1 MNRRFFKNAGFL
13 ALIELVL
20 KVRAFIVLPL
30 LTHHFG
36 AIDFGVWSQV
46 GVLVAA
52 LSPLLIFGTD
62 AAAMRY
68 LPGCTLEEKKQK
80 FSAWLLFLGI
90 LSTLLCLILFLL
102 RAPLATAFWG
112 SATEYESFV
121 PLAAALLF
129 ITVLLNTARNWYRI
143 CNDAKSYGLATVCQ
157 SLLEL
162 SALVI
167 MLLRN
172 EGVYELVS
180 YTIVADFVVII
191 WLLARIT
198 QGYGWGTPDFKVIL
212 PFLRFGLPLI
222 PTGYAMWGLNWID
235 RIFLVQYSTLSEIG
249 IYSLVYGLGYAIIQ
263 LFVNPIWSMYANT
276 ASELYSHKKYDDLQK
291 LFDQSISLIL
301 LLTLPSIAGLVVLGD
316 RLLMILAP
324 PEFLPGAPLMAIV
337 TVGYL
342 FHMLGSYFDIT
353 LGLAHRQHLSTFSI
367 LIAFG
372 VNLVLNILLI
382 PHYSILGAAIATSI
396 AFFVQFLASLW
407 WAQKHLKLEVSL
419 WYPAKVMAAS
429 LTMSAV
435 VYWLSCAIASRGV
448 GALLSLILFGALA
461 YGIALVIFRVVEPGA
476 VGPMFTTIKERLL
489 T

>member
-1 MNRRFFKNAGFL
+1 MNHRFFKNAGFL
-13 ALIELVL
+13 AIIEMVL

-36 AIDFGVWSQV
+36 TIDFGVWSQV

-52 LSPLLIFGTD
+52 LSPVLILGTD

-68 LPGCTLEEKKQK
+68 LPGCTLEEKKSK
-80 FSAWLLFLGI
+80 FLAWLLFLGI
-90 LSTLLCLILFLL
+90 LSSSLCLVLFWL
-102 RAPLATAFWG
+102 RGTLATAFWG
-112 SATEYESFV
+112 STGEYESFV

-129 ITVLLNTARNWYRI
+129 ITVLLNSVKNWYRI

-180 YTIVADFVVII
+180 YTIAADFAAII

-222 PTGYAMWGLNWID
+222 PAGYAMWGLNWID
-235 RIFLVQYSTLSEIG
+235 RMFLVKYSTLSEIG

-291 LFDQSISLIL
+291 LFDQSIGLIL
-301 LLTLPSIAGLVVLGD
+301 LLTLPSIVGLVVLGE

-324 PEFLPGAPLMAIV
+324 PEFLPGAPLMAII

-372 VNLVLNILLI
+372 VNFILNMLLI
-382 PHYSILGAAIATSI
+382 PHYSILGAAIATSM

-407 WAQKHLKLEVSL
+407 WAKKYLNLKANL
-419 WYPAKVMAAS
+419 WYPAKIMFAS
-429 LTMSAV
+429 LAMGAV
-435 VYWLSCAIASRGV
+435 VYGLSYATESRGV
-448 GALLSLILFGALA
+448 AALLSLTLFGVLV
-461 YGIALVIFRVVEPGA
+461 YGAALVIFRVVAP
-476 VGPMFTTIKERLL
+476 TTIGPILTVIKARLL
-489 T
+489 Q